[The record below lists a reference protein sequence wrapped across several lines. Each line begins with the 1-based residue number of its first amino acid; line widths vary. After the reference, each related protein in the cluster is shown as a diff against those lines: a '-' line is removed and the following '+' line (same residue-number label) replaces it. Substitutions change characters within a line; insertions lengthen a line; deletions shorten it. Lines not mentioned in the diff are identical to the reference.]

1 MPSKIQIQKVM
12 AGSPKLHE
20 FSVVDEL
27 AGKLKSA
34 PDEKRLMKTILE
46 DDKQAI
52 DDARIILEAINQG
65 MGALTPELMFEQIVK
80 NYKLTKQLL
89 GEAIIRAMTGFEP
102 EHVERN
108 LNIPEFRQELRD
120 KIRQKLETLKK
131 ERLVDTE
138 YHPTEKG
145 EKLAAL
151 LLCTEELDSLAAKG
165 YGEKHKKTASMY
177 GEKEETKPYH
187 GERYRDIAMRRSV
200 RKAIRRQHAGI
211 EAHDLESF
219 EKQSKGRSIIIY
231 ALDASGS
238 MKGKKLEQCKKAGI
252 ALAYKAIDE
261 NDSVGMV
268 AFGKKVRAEVRP
280 TKDFHQL
287 LMEIARIR
295 PLEQTDIA
303 STIRKAA
310 EMFAAETE
318 EAKKHLTLITDIL
331 PTAGAEPERS
341 TLEAVSEIAAEG
353 ITVSVI
359 GVSPDKEGKK
369 LAEKIVEIG
378 NGRFLIAKNME
389 DIDVLVLEDYY
400 ATREDSN

>member
-1 MPSKIQIQKVM
+1 
-12 AGSPKLHE
+12 
-20 FSVVDEL
+20 
-27 AGKLKSA
+27 
-34 PDEKRLMKTILE
+34 
-46 DDKQAI
+46 
-52 DDARIILEAINQG
+52 
-65 MGALTPELMFEQIVK
+65 
-80 NYKLTKQLL
+80 
-89 GEAIIRAMTGFEP
+89 
-102 EHVERN
+102 
-108 LNIPEFRQELRD
+108 
-120 KIRQKLETLKK
+120 
-131 ERLVDTE
+131 
-138 YHPTEKG
+138 
-145 EKLAAL
+145 
-151 LLCTEELDSLAAKG
+151 
-165 YGEKHKKTASMY
+165 
-177 GEKEETKPYH
+177 
-187 GERYRDIAMRRSV
+187 
-200 RKAIRRQHAGI
+200 
-211 EAHDLESF
+211 
-219 EKQSKGRSIIIY
+219 
-231 ALDASGS
+231 
-238 MKGKKLEQCKKAGI
+238 
-252 ALAYKAIDE
+252 
-261 NDSVGMV
+261 
-268 AFGKKVRAEVRP
+268 KVRAEVRP